1 MTRLRQAFSV
11 AGYNFRQ
18 WHRNPRVAVSFA
30 LAFILC
36 FLLSDKVVS
45 FAESYETTTQLLEPF
60 IWTFGDSDSILL
72 VSLLLVFLF
81 ADMPF
86 LSSGTPFYLM
96 RTTRTL
102 WLVGQV
108 IYIAATTLLYLLF
121 VLVSTVILC
130 MQNSFIGNM
139 WSETAAMLGYSGA
152 GKAIA
157 VPAAVK
163 AMEMVTPMECAL
175 TIFLLMLLYTLLM
188 VFFMLVF
195 NLWKGQMSGMVSV
208 LGFSLFGFLLSPD
221 TFKTVLQLSESQ
233 EYIANVIVGWLSPLN
248 QATFHLH
255 NFGYDLLPRLW
266 QTYLIF
272 TMLILLCFVISWKIV
287 RTYSFTFTG
296 TEGTT

>member
-45 FAESYETTTQLLEPF
+45 FAESYKTTTQLLEPF

-72 VSLLLVFLF
+72 ISLLLVFLF

-108 IYIAATTLLYLLF
+108 IYIAATTLFYLLF
-121 VLVSTVILC
+121 VLFSTVILC
-130 MQNSFIGNM
+130 MQNSFVGNM

-221 TFKTVLQLSESQ
+221 IFKTVLQLSESQ

>member
-72 VSLLLVFLF
+72 ISLLLVFLF

-108 IYIAATTLLYLLF
+108 IYIAATTLLYLFF

-195 NLWKGQMSGMVSV
+195 NLWKGQMGGMVSV

>member
-72 VSLLLVFLF
+72 ISLLLVFLF

-108 IYIAATTLLYLLF
+108 IYIAATTLFYLLF

-152 GKAIA
+152 GEAIA